1 MIFNLFVIII
11 HLLSLQIRLI
21 RWQNFSKFDKYLV
34 QGYLTFTKSSL
45 SSRYESPHN
54 PPESTFLFPA
64 SPCTTKIPEI
74 SSLSKKR
81 HLTASLTL
89 MQNPSTSSEDTIFF
103 NSCKKEFVFSK
114 LLQTPD
120 GDPTGDL
127 SFKVMVGVVSNGGR
141 FVGVMSASLD
151 NVMEDD

>member
-1 MIFNLFVIII
+1 MV
-11 HLLSLQIRLI
+11 
-21 RWQNFSKFDKYLV
+21 K
-34 QGYLTFTKSSL
+34 YLTFTKSSL
-45 SSRYESPHN
+45 SSRYKSPHN

-64 SPCTTKIPEI
+64 SPCTTNIPEI
-74 SSLSKKR
+74 SSFSEKR
-81 HLTASLTL
+81 HFTASLTL

-103 NSCKKEFVFSK
+103 NFCKKEFVFSK

-127 SFKVMVGVVSNGGR
+127 SFNVMVGVVSNGGR

-151 NVMEDD
+151 NVMEED